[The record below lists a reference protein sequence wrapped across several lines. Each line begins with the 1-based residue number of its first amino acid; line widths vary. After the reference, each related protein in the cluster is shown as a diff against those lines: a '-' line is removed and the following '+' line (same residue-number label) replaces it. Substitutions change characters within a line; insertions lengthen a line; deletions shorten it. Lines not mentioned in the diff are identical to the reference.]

1 MNSNV
6 TFISPFPTAARIP
19 STRIVIIDLTIY
31 NSIITQKSWEPMRLR
46 KTTEEMQ
53 ETEVI
58 LIAQVSDALAHPVR
72 VNILRYIMRCNA
84 ENTTVCNKNVVEFFH
99 YSQATISQHIKKLL
113 QADLIQMKKV
123 DSFSFYYVNIG
134 MVKKYIDAVNKF
146 HL

>member
-1 MNSNV
+1 
-6 TFISPFPTAARIP
+6 
-19 STRIVIIDLTIY
+19 
-31 NSIITQKSWEPMRLR
+31 MRLR
-46 KTTEEMQ
+46 KTTDEMQ
-53 ETEVI
+53 EAEVL

-84 ENTTVCNKNVVEFFH
+84 ENAAVCNKNVVEFFQ

-113 QADLIQMKKV
+113 QADLVQMKKQ

-134 MVKKYIDAVNKF
+134 MVKRYIDAVNKF